1 MKNRRFLANAKQAS
15 FFHGGEGGFSYF
27 VGEVDLNAVIFKKR
41 LVERIARIE
50 FLLQIG
56 AKANRN
62 VSAFDTEGN
71 GIREAY
77 PAKHEHLFRRRKMES
92 SLDLRR
98 RILALESKHTRT
110 GLGAASAHFFAK
122 RKHLAKILFE
132 LGTGDK
138 SSLAALAVC
147 NAHAAKGFQSMACRH
162 AADTHA
168 FGNFLFGGNG
178 LADFE
183 CAGANLF
190 QQALL
195 DLVVQR
201 DDAFSIE
208 SELAHGCSSCIDDW
222 TYIAEGEWCQADFTD
237 EANSFHFSG
246 DRRHQSQL
254 EPVLQSRRKRA
265 MSEALPIGEAVLEV
279 ISNDGAKRYVRV
291 TQTPFFIG
299 RGAETGNHLQLND
312 RRISR
317 NCAAIVSE
325 ANKFYIE
332 DRGQRRGLYV
342 NGEKVESRELQ
353 HGDAITFGLEDSY
366 EIIYR
371 SSETSGDDSIPM
383 FLTRIEHMTS
393 TDQSSGGLNKLN
405 LLLEATTLLHSQL
418 PLDSVLGKMLDH
430 AISVTNADRGLLLE
444 TNQAGQLGVRLA
456 RRNGGMRLPP
466 ESLSPSQTAIQ
477 MALKQQAAVITE
489 DLAQAEMNL
498 QEAQSIVS
506 QGLRSV
512 VVIPLYS
519 VTRASSDE
527 SLVDVV
533 RGQFLGVVY
542 LDSRKPAAFSR
553 LDRQILDAL
562 AADAAGTL
570 DNARLVERER
580 ERQRLEQEIN
590 IARDIQQ
597 ALLPRALRKYP
608 YLDVKGCNFPCLSV
622 GGDYFDVFPMGDGRT
637 AFLIADVSGKGLGAA
652 LLTTMLQG
660 ALSGLTLGYDPA
672 RVFTHINRFL
682 CDHAEVGRY
691 ATMFFGVMD
700 GGGHMEFINAGHPS
714 PYLIRNGKAETPFT
728 EGSYPVGLVPEAEY
742 TAACLK
748 LEPGDTLVLFSDGV
762 TEAMDPDDEMFGM
775 PRLAEVLNDKNDVP
789 LDHLQKC
796 VLEAVENFV
805 RGARQADDLTM
816 LLVRYQAASK
826 DVMTDTDAP
835 STSSAVA

>member
-1 MKNRRFLANAKQAS
+1 M
-15 FFHGGEGGFSYF
+15 
-27 VGEVDLNAVIFKKR
+27 
-41 LVERIARIE
+41 
-50 FLLQIG
+50 
-56 AKANRN
+56 
-62 VSAFDTEGN
+62 
-71 GIREAY
+71 
-77 PAKHEHLFRRRKMES
+77 
-92 SLDLRR
+92 
-98 RILALESKHTRT
+98 LET
-110 GLGAASAHFFAK
+110 
-122 RKHLAKILFE
+122 
-132 LGTGDK
+132 
-138 SSLAALAVC
+138 
-147 NAHAAKGFQSMACRH
+147 
-162 AADTHA
+162 
-168 FGNFLFGGNG
+168 
-178 LADFE
+178 
-183 CAGANLF
+183 
-190 QQALL
+190 
-195 DLVVQR
+195 
-201 DDAFSIE
+201 
-208 SELAHGCSSCIDDW
+208 
-222 TYIAEGEWCQADFTD
+222 
-237 EANSFHFSG
+237 
-246 DRRHQSQL
+246 
-254 EPVLQSRRKRA
+254 
-265 MSEALPIGEAVLEV
+265 LPIGEAVLEV
-279 ISNDGAKRYVRV
+279 LSNDGGKRYVRV

-325 ANKFYIE
+325 ANHFYIE

-342 NGEKVESRELQ
+342 NGEKTESRELQ
-353 HGDAITFGLEDSY
+353 PGDVITFGLEDSY
-366 EIIYR
+366 QIIYR
-371 SSETSGDDSIPM
+371 SSETSGDESIPM

-444 TNQAGQLGVRLA
+444 ANQAGQLSVRLA

-489 DLAQAEMNL
+489 DLAQAEMDL
-498 QEAQSIVS
+498 QAAQSIVA
-506 QGLRSV
+506 QGLRAV

-527 SLVDVV
+527 SIVDVI

-542 LDSRKPAAFSR
+542 LDSRRPAAFSR

-622 GGDYFDVFPMGDGRT
+622 GGDYFDVFPMSDGRT

-672 RVFTHINRFL
+672 RVFNHINRFL

-691 ATMFFGVMD
+691 ATIFFGVMD
-700 GGGHMEFINAGHPS
+700 GIGHMEFINAGHPS
-714 PYLIRNGKAETPFT
+714 PYLIRDGKAETPFT

-775 PRLAEVLNDKNDVP
+775 SRLAEVLNDKNDVP
-789 LDHLQKC
+789 LEHLQKC
-796 VLEAVENFV
+796 ILEAVENFV
-805 RGARQADDLTM
+805 RGERQADDVTM
-816 LLVRYQAASK
+816 LLVRYQVAQK
-826 DVMTDTDAP
+826 DAPSGTDAP